1 MIKSLPLKKLSI
13 VAIATLL
20 VLIIIWVVGSTYLF
34 LTASSKVFLNER
46 SKSLDFANSQRAFVR
61 NEKGQNIEILMNKKA
76 GSTDV
81 ILYLHGNAGRT
92 PVVFNGLSKFATTVS
107 PSYPG
112 YSQSEGEPNTKN
124 VYEAA
129 EIGYKWILDQ
139 GYKEEQIIVLGHSMG
154 GSPAVYLASKHKN
167 IKKLVL
173 VNTFSS
179 IQSMCFRSYSILCA
193 FGGSMLNSYQNAKNV
208 EGRVRQFHYQSDD
221 TVPFDE
227 GKKLFEA
234 FKTSDKKFTTL
245 SGETHNVFDI
255 QTVLKD

>member
-1 MIKSLPLKKLSI
+1 MHKAIDIRKLL
-13 VAIATLL
+13 IAALS
-20 VLIIIWVVGSTYLF
+20 VLMIIIIFWVVGSAYLL
-34 LTASSKVFLNER
+34 LTVSDKVFLTER
-46 SKSLDFANSQRAFVR
+46 SKSVDFTNSQRAFVR
-61 NEKGQNIEILMNKKA
+61 NSNGENIEILTNKKA
-76 GSTDV
+76 GATEV

-92 PVVFNGLSKFATTVS
+92 PVVFNGLSKYATTVS

-112 YSQSEGEPNTKN
+112 YSQSEGQPNTKN
-124 VYEAA
+124 VYETA
-129 EIGYKWILDQ
+129 EIGLKWILDQ
-139 GYKEEQIIVLGHSMG
+139 GYKEDQVIVFGHSMG

-179 IQSMCFRSYSILCA
+179 IQSMCFRSYWILCV
-193 FGGSMLNSYQNAKNV
+193 FGKGVLNSYENAKNV
-208 EGRVRQFHYQSDD
+208 ETRVRQFHYQSDD

-227 GKKLFEA
+227 GKKLFEG

-245 SGETHNVFDI
+245 TADTHNVFDI